1 MRTLAI
7 LDTLSKYRDLAILD
21 TLSKYRDLE
30 AYAPIESLGE
40 KRGL

>member
-21 TLSKYRDLE
+21 TLSKYSDLE

>member
-7 LDTLSKYRDLAILD
+7 LG